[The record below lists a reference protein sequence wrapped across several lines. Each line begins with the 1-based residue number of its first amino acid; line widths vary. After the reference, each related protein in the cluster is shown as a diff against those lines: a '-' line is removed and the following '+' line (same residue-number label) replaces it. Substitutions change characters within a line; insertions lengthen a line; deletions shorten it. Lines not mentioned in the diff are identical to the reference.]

1 MNKISQAIKE
11 LIQEVFSEVDYL
23 SDDEMAFTFLDS
35 IRVTALEDMK
45 SDLKQSIRRTL
56 KCKLRPRF
64 NQNHMHLNRQLQL
77 PYIEK
82 LVEKTL
88 ELLSFKIKNSNK
100 DDEEN
105 SMGEFLYDGYPFI
118 ESGNLV
124 CNELFTK
131 ESVGAKFCATGRVI
145 SQRIRKGKEGKHFAY
160 LTIDDFYEGLKLI
173 ILVPSAL
180 FQEHENDLSG
190 IEGKSIGVMGVVKQ
204 NNFYKTNI
212 IRAYELEIPTGY
224 YIERKPV

>member
-1 MNKISQAIKE
+1 MNKISQTIKE
-11 LIQEVFSEVDYL
+11 LIQEVFSQVDYL
-23 SDDEMAFTFLDS
+23 SDDELAFAFLDS
-35 IRVTALEDMK
+35 IRVTSLEDMK
-45 SDLKQSIRRTL
+45 SDFKQAVLRTL
-56 KCKLRPRF
+56 KYKLRSRF
-64 NQNHMHLNRQLQL
+64 NQNNIYSNRQLQL

-88 ELLSFKIKNSNK
+88 ELLSLKIKNYNK
-100 DDEEN
+100 DDKEN
-105 SMGEFLYDGYPFI
+105 NMGEFLYDAYPFI
-118 ESGNLV
+118 ESGHLV
-124 CNELFTK
+124 CNELYSK
-131 ESVGAKFCATGRVI
+131 ESVDTKYCVTGRVVF
-145 SQRIRKGKEGKHFAY
+145 QRIQKGKEGKHFAY
-160 LTIDDFYEGLKLI
+160 LTIDDFYDGQKLI